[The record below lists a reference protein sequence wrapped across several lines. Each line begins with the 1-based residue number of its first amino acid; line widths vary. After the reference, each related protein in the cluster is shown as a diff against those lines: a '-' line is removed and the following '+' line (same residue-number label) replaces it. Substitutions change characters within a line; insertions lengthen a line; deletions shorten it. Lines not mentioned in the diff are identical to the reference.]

1 MQDQNFNFVKIP
13 ISELSTKFG
22 TLVKSKSQ
30 VNLWCK
36 GKVPIKHKAKE
47 FQSAPNSSLTFFK
60 EDDFKPGKGE
70 KIYYSFRNTGFE
82 YYGVGLA
89 VKSKA
94 DDEFV
99 IQMANE
105 VFRSEKRG
113 KERLLTFPHHQVYAY
128 FELAGA
134 KDLFRETSNKSNI
147 ISLDGFRKPLKEIK
161 REVFTDPIK
170 NFKKSVLDDDDNM
183 MGYRVIDLSSNG
195 IAFLVSAREKM
206 IFDKPLNTKVVLLYN
221 STTFELSSSKI
232 VYVVDSLTGSTKG
245 NPLYKVGM
253 TFDENEKL
261 SDLVHR
267 KLVSSNSKEGA
278 QQDFEDFIED

>member
-1 MQDQNFNFVKIP
+1 MQGQNFNFVKIP

-22 TLVKSKSQ
+22 ALVNAKSQ

-36 GKVPIKHKAKE
+36 GKVPIKHKARE
-47 FQSAPNSSLTFFK
+47 FQSSPKTTLTFFK
-60 EDDFKPGKGE
+60 EENFKPTKGE
-70 KIYYSFRNTGFE
+70 KIYYSFKHSGFE

-89 VKSKA
+89 VKSKVE
-94 DDEFV
+94 DEF
-99 IQMANE
+99 ILQMASE

-128 FELAGA
+128 FELVGA

-161 REVFTDPIK
+161 REVFTDPVK

-221 STTFELSSSKI
+221 STTFELSSAKI

-253 TFDENEKL
+253 TFDENARL

-267 KLVSSNSKEGA
+267 KLESSNAKEGA